1 MAIFKL
7 VALIEINEVK
17 RGRSVVEV
25 AEEIR
30 QRIRDII
37 DSKVNVR
44 VDSFTLELSEEDEED
59 EDIQEGMGPDE

>member
-1 MAIFKL
+1 L